1 MENNDDSIIE
11 DLEKRLMELYHK
23 KEEPK
28 SKPDEKKRLVFDVK
42 DTENIDKIEVKPESG
57 STNIS
62 TVVPSSPVQQLSSP
76 NIFVFF
82 YFFIPFVISG
92 LLYSIKPKQI
102 MKNSKIDR
110 YRFARLVF
118 MVTVALWFS
127 LAVYQYYNHRKL

>member
-28 SKPDEKKRLVFDVK
+28 IKSNDEQKKRLVFDV
-42 DTENIDKIEVKPESG
+42 ENIDVDTSS
-57 STNIS
+57 STSS
-62 TVVPSSPVQQLSSP
+62 TSITSSSAVVVQPVQQLSSP

-118 MVTVALWFS
+118 MVTVTLWFS
-127 LAVYQYYNHRKL
+127 LAVYQYYHHRK